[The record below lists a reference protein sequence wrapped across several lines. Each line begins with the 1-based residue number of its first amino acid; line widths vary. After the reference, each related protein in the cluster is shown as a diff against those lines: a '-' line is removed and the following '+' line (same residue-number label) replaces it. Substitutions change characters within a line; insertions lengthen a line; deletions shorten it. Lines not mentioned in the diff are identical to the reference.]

1 MYIYT
6 METTIEITKSLPPRS
21 FPPRRTVQGI
31 GPMDGSV
38 SRIPDRR
45 IDAMHTLY
53 RDAQA
58 PLGGPGGA
66 PGDGRWCGKIT
77 IFYGKNMETY
87 GKISIFNDTRP
98 GKPTKNEGKIKNHN
112 F

>member
-1 MYIYT
+1 MHIIYT
-6 METTIEITKSLPPRS
+6 LWKQLLRSQNPCHPAPPL
-21 FPPRRTVQGI
+21 RRFQGI

-58 PLGGPGGA
+58 PKGP
-66 PGDGRWCGKIT
+66 RVMW
-77 IFYGKNMETY
+77 
-87 GKISIFNDTRP
+87 
-98 GKPTKNEGKIKNHN
+98 
-112 F
+112 

>member
-1 MYIYT
+1 MDNIYIMHNNNIYIHIYT
-6 METTIEITKSLPPRS
+6 LWKQLLRSQNPCHPAPPL
-21 FPPRRTVQGI
+21 RRFQGI

-58 PLGGPGGA
+58 PKGP
-66 PGDGRWCGKIT
+66 RVMW
-77 IFYGKNMETY
+77 
-87 GKISIFNDTRP
+87 
-98 GKPTKNEGKIKNHN
+98 
-112 F
+112 

>member
-1 MYIYT
+1 MNNC
-6 METTIEITKSLPPRS
+6 KDPQKPCHSVPASPH
-21 FPPRRTVQGI
+21 QGI

-58 PLGGPGGA
+58 PLKGPRVM
-66 PGDGRWCGKIT
+66 DGICV
-77 IFYGKNMETY
+77 YVNMY
-87 GKISIFNDTRP
+87 V
-98 GKPTKNEGKIKNHN
+98 
-112 F
+112 